1 MFQDLETMARLKKI
15 NHLRRKF
22 TKGLTKN
29 VGRSKRK
36 KPSAPIK
43 KEDVKRILVSR
54 PNHRLGNLLL
64 ITPLLQELEAVFPHA
79 KVDVFMKGGLG
90 PIVLGKYKNLGE
102 IISLPKEH
110 FKQLPKYISCWFK
123 LKSKKYDLV
132 INTVGGSS
140 SGRLSTQLARS
151 DYKIFG
157 DIDEKLLAENKD
169 YLHLAKNPVL
179 NLRDF
184 MTDYGLGD
192 KQKPIPILNIKLEQS
207 EIQDA
212 RKILEE
218 LVGNTKK
225 TIAIFTYATGDKCY
239 LKSWWKEFYETL
251 KKNFP
256 SYNIVEVLPKENVS
270 QIDFEA
276 PTYYSKDIREI
287 CAFIANSEVFIGADS
302 GMMHLAIASQV
313 PTAGLFCVTDL
324 DKYGPYGANNIS
336 IHTNEVSI
344 PQSVEMI
351 DQMLKN
357 K

>member
-1 MFQDLETMARLKKI
+1 MARLKKI
-15 NHLRRKF
+15 NNLRRKL

-29 VGRSKRK
+29 VGRSKSK
-36 KPSAPIK
+36 NPSAPIK

-64 ITPLLQELEAVFPHA
+64 ITPLLQELETVFPNA

-90 PIVLGKYKNLGE
+90 PIVLGNYKNLGE

-110 FKQLPKYISCWFK
+110 FKQFPSYISCWFR
-123 LKSKKYDLV
+123 LKRKRYDLV

-157 DIDEKLLAENKD
+157 DIEEKLLVENKD

-184 MTDYGLGD
+184 LTDYGLGNG
-192 KQKPIPILNIKLEQS
+192 QKPIPTLNIKLKES
-207 EIQDA
+207 EIQEA
-212 RKILEE
+212 KKILEK
-218 LVGNTKK
+218 LVGNNKK
-225 TIAIFTYATGDKCY
+225 TIAIFTYATGGKCY
-239 LKSWWKEFYETL
+239 SEAWWKEFYANL
-251 KKNFP
+251 KNTFP
-256 SYNIVEVLPKENVS
+256 SYNIIEVLPKENVS

-287 CAFIANSEVFIGADS
+287 CAFIKNTAVFIGADS

-344 PQSVEMI
+344 SQSIKMI
-351 DQMLKN
+351 DKMLKN
-357 K
+357 KENGSF